1 MESEIIMADGYF
13 ERGEIYTVRMDNG
26 LGSEEGAFRPG
37 VIISSA
43 AGNRSSNNVIITYI
57 TTKPRTQ
64 SHVIETMATGQ
75 LSRILTDQIAT
86 VDKKRLGRL
95 LGVLTPS
102 EMSDVDS
109 AIEKVLDLGY
119 VDDGKDTEIAILKAQ
134 IAAAEES
141 KQDELLSLKVECEM
155 WKKMYTKALDF
166 VVEQNVAGA
175 IAVVSKKSA
184 SEPVVVT
191 EPVAEPKVEPVV
203 ESGSTVTEGSGSPVI
218 VESGLID
225 INHCTETELK
235 KLGFSTPMARLIK
248 SYRPFKDV
256 PDLKRVPGMSK
267 VKYQIIEKKVC
278 CTPVVAKVEEPVSPE
293 PKKYGKSG
301 IVWNGV
307 KVNINT
313 VETAKEIFQR
323 TGLNEKAC
331 VKILS
336 HRKENGPYERVDDLE
351 TLGILGGISMRR
363 YAHMLEV

>member
-13 ERGEIYTVRMDNG
+13 ERGEIYWCRVDSNVGNEIGLTRPAVIVSESAVVRRTGRATICYLTTKGDVNKGDVFTIGTGRDSWVLCEQIYTVDTSRFGKM
-26 LGSEEGAFRPG
+26 LGS
-37 VIISSA
+37 
-43 AGNRSSNNVIITYI
+43 
-57 TTKPRTQ
+57 
-64 SHVIETMATGQ
+64 
-75 LSRILTDQIAT
+75 LS
-86 VDKKRLGRL
+86 VD
-95 LGVLTPS
+95 
-102 EMSDVDS
+102 EMSNLEDRLEQ
-109 AIEKVLDLGY
+109 ILGLGY

-175 IAVVSKKSA
+175 IAVVSKKSEPKPEGVT
-184 SEPVVVT
+184 EPVV
-191 EPVAEPKVEPVV
+191 VAEPKVEPVV
-203 ESGSTVTEGSGSPVI
+203 ESGSTVTEESGSPVI

-293 PKKYGKSG
+293 PKEETPK
-301 IVWNGV
+301 V
-307 KVNINT
+307 KININT
-313 VETAKEIFQR
+313 ATGAEIREF
-323 TGLNEKAC
+323 TGMPEADAYS
-331 VKILS
+331 IS
-336 HRKENGPYERVDDLE
+336 GYRKKNGPYACLDDL
-351 TLGILGGISMRR
+351 LNVKRISSGKLEKYRS
-363 YAHMLEV
+363 MLEV

>member
-43 AGNRSSNNVIITYI
+43 TGNRSSNNVIITYM

-64 SHVIETMATGQ
+64 SHVIETMATGKR
-75 LSRILTDQIAT
+75 SWILTDQIAT
-86 VDKKRLGRL
+86 VDKTRLGRL

-166 VVEQNVAGA
+166 LVDQKVA
-175 IAVVSKKSA
+175 AVLAVKTP
-184 SEPVVVT
+184 EPVVVP
-191 EPVAEPKVEPVV
+191 EPPKPKEEPVV
-203 ESGSTVTEGSGSPVI
+203 ESGSTVTEG
-218 VESGLID
+218 SGLID

-331 VKILS
+331 VKILG

>member
-1 MESEIIMADGYF
+1 MADGYF

-43 AGNRSSNNVIITYI
+43 TGNRSSNNVIITYM

-184 SEPVVVT
+184 PKPKPEPAVV
-191 EPVAEPKVEPVV
+191 PEPKVEPVV
-203 ESGSTVTEGSGSPVI
+203 VESGSPVTEESVSPVI

-278 CTPVVAKVEEPVSPE
+278 CVPVPVVAKVEEPPVSPE
-293 PKKYGKSG
+293 PKEETPKGK
-301 IVWNGV
+301 I
-307 KVNINT
+307 NINT
-313 VETAKEIFQR
+313 ATGAEIREF
-323 TGLNEKAC
+323 TDMPEADAYSISGY
-331 VKILS
+331 
-336 HRKENGPYERVDDLE
+336 RKKNGPYACLDDL
-351 TLGILGGISMRR
+351 LNVKRISSGKLEKYRS
-363 YAHMLEV
+363 MLEV